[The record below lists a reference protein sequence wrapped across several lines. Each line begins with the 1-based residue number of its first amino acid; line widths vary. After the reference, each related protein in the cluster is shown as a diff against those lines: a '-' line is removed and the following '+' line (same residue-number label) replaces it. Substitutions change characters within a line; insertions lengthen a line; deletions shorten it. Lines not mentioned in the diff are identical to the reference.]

1 MNIYKKGNYIEFLNE
16 AENILQRRRSI
27 DIRFEK
33 DSQSTEIYKV
43 FYNDVLFLMIP
54 FAEIEDE
61 TNTAYASQ
69 SIFDAWHTA
78 NTGFNPA
85 TGGSVADVLVYV
97 TNKTDLP
104 LAVNGV
110 ITLAAN
116 ATYFFT
122 KTVDLTGDRLVCGA
136 NTTILGF
143 SSENC
148 KIISTGLSA
157 STALISSNYSLPIRN
172 IAFTSGTVL
181 NLVGDSVTTALDWH
195 GVNFVDCPT
204 VGLIKDYTN
213 FIMGDSAFLN
223 SANLTLDGTIG
234 TIGFSNSLFD
244 GRTSGQTTIIIAAT
258 ANITRRFRII
268 YSSFVCLSG
277 ETAINFSASAT
288 IADERYI
295 LDTVNFAGGGT
306 YLTGVTETSNKAL
319 YSACVGITNTAVNGQ
334 LYMQSNATATVI
346 SAANTFYK
354 ALGTTTASDDNS
366 KYIMTNNRLT
376 NAANVSRKYLIQ
388 CILSFTSGNN
398 HVCEFG
404 FYDSKL
410 GAIRTPSRTKSTSNS
425 GGRAENVSFACVV
438 SHSNGDFIEI
448 HAANNTSAQNI
459 TITDMNFLITE
470 IK

>member
-33 DSQSTEIYKV
+33 DSQSAVIYKV
-43 FYNDVLFLMIP
+43 FYNDVLFLTIP

-61 TNTAYASQ
+61 TNTVYASQ
-69 SIFDAWHTA
+69 AIFDAWHTA

-97 TNKTDLP
+97 TNKIDLP

-204 VGLIKDYTN
+204 VGLIKDYSNVILET
-213 FIMGDSAFLN
+213 GAFLN
-223 SANLTLDGTIG
+223 SANLTIDGTIG
-234 TIGFSNSLFD
+234 TVGINNNLFD
-244 GRTSGQTTIIIAAT
+244 GRTGQTTIIVAAT
-258 ANITRRFRII
+258 ANITRRLRFI
-268 YSSFVCLSG
+268 YSSFICLSG
-277 ETAINFSASAT
+277 ETAINVNASAT

-295 LDTVNFAGGGT
+295 LDTVNFSGGGT

-319 YSACVGITNTAVNGQ
+319 FSSCVGITNTAVNGQ

-346 SAANTFYK
+346 SASNTFYK
-354 ALGTTTASDDNS
+354 VLGTTTASADNS
-366 KYIMTNNRLT
+366 KYTHANNRLT

-388 CILSFTSGNN
+388 CVLSFTSGAT

-410 GAIRTPSRTKSTSNS
+410 GAIRTPSKTKATSNA

-438 SHSNGDFIEI
+438 SHSNGDYLEI
-448 HAANNTSAQNI
+448 HAANNTSAQNL